1 MCIAFQND
9 PVHMSQPTL
18 DLFWN
23 AVSEF
28 HGEGE
33 TNIVICL
40 KEQQSC
46 LASDKAAEFENKS
59 EGRRWL
65 WETWEDEHIF
75 SGNGWSEDFWVQRYK
90 KTWKD
95 TWRNSTNPMPPSLHA
110 IAFHL
115 PILNCDTLLRLQCCC
130 GKWRDMMKSDL
141 CCCWQLPRVV
151 ILQSVTIAEANSQS
165 CIHTGGQP
173 AVFYSVMFWHL
184 LSSPNLWHLVDIP
197 PFGSRVVVRCW
208 GFIKDEARVY
218 LWWPNVGST
227 SDGVWDIENQWD
239 SPPSAQT
246 TLCGWRKMMCS
257 CLVMKIEG

>member
-1 MCIAFQND
+1 MCIEFQND
-9 PVHMSQPTL
+9 PVHM
-18 DLFWN
+18 
-23 AVSEF
+23 SEF

-75 SGNGWSEDFWVQRYK
+75 SGNGWSEDFWVQWYK

-115 PILNCDTLLRLQCCC
+115 PILNCDILLRLQCCC

-151 ILQSVTIAEANSQS
+151 KVLPLLKR
-165 CIHTGGQP
+165 IHRAAFTLE
-173 AVFYSVMFWHL
+173 YSLPSFTQWCFDIYCLHPIFGTSLTYHHL
-184 LSSPNLWHLVDIP
+184 APELWLDVEDSLRMKPESI
-197 PFGSRVVVRCW
+197 FG
-208 GFIKDEARVY
+208 D
-218 LWWPNVGST
+218 P
-227 SDGVWDIENQWD
+227 
-239 SPPSAQT
+239 
-246 TLCGWRKMMCS
+246 M
-257 CLVMKIEG
+257 

>member
-1 MCIAFQND
+1 MCIEFQND

-115 PILNCDTLLRLQCCC
+115 PILNCDILLRLQCCC

-151 ILQSVTIAEANSQS
+151 ICSDFAKCYHCWSEFTELHSHWSTA
-165 CIHTGGQP
+165 CRL
-173 AVFYSVMFWHL
+173 L
-184 LSSPNLWHLVDIP
+184 LSDVLTFIVFTQSLAPRWH
-197 PFGSRVVVRCW
+197 
-208 GFIKDEARVY
+208 
-218 LWWPNVGST
+218 
-227 SDGVWDIENQWD
+227 
-239 SPPSAQT
+239 T
-246 TLCGWRKMMCS
+246 TIWLLSCGWMLR
-257 CLVMKIEG
+257 IH